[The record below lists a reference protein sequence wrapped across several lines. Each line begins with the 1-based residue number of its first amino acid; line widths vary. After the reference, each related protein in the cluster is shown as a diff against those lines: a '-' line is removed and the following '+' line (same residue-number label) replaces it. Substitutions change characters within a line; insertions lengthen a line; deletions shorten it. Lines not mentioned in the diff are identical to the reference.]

1 MRYNLCVKTQIFAFN
16 ENKIYSG
23 CMETKAKRQTA
34 RGRPLCKWKVAGAN
48 PAESNNIFLVVGC
61 DGLLLQFNETLFLP
75 QAF

>member
-1 MRYNLCVKTQIFAFN
+1 
-16 ENKIYSG
+16 
-23 CMETKAKRQTA
+23 METKAKRQTA